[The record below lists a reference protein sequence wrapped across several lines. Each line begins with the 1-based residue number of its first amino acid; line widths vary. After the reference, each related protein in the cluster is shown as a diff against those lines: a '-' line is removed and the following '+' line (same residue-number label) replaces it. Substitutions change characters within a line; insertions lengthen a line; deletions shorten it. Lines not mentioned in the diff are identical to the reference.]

1 MQQQRT
7 LFRWIST
14 GVFTLVIFLL
24 STSLSGALYDLVT
37 HLKNIKSSFF
47 HQTLGK
53 AEHFVYVWRAITHPN
68 EFSLMAFAITAIL
81 AGWDSWKTWKA
92 TTDHRRKYKQ
102 RHGYASHGTAHWQE
116 AYESRH
122 FYHQDNNGFLLGDY
136 KKDTYKPLAEKA
148 FEDPKYGSYSVH
160 PFSSELNHQYLVIG
174 PPGSKK
180 TTGFILPNI
189 FHLAQQ
195 GLSMVVTDPK
205 GELYRLTA
213 EDLRARG
220 YNIVVLDYINF
231 MYGQRQNYIQY
242 IFEEKQYAEVANM
255 FLNATRNEGDKRDFW
270 EGKAQ
275 ELLTAMIG
283 LVHQAYGKK
292 GTFTKIFEL
301 IPHFVSNPGH
311 IIELMDQYN
320 VRGAPRLLLNGIM
333 AQAGSENLIT
343 NIIGTLTEKL
353 NLFTLSNVQAH
364 TSVTDYDLARVTK
377 EKTAVFVQIS
387 VKDTTYAPL
396 VSVFWS
402 SIFNIFY
409 KVAEEN
415 GGKLPVQVA
424 PLIDEMANIG
434 KIAGFDTKL
443 TTMRS
448 LGVFPMMIWHSY
460 PQLKLKYGQDYA
472 DVFLSSCDTH
482 ILLACNDLQTAE
494 LFSKSLGDTT
504 IETQSKR
511 GARAA
516 LAEANSTTNQF
527 TGRRLLQPAEIRA
540 LDRRFS
546 IVIQSG
552 RPPVLLNK
560 LQYRYWEEAHRI
572 ADEAV
577 FTDLPRYGDSPY
589 ELLEMDSA
597 TPEEPVEYL
606 ESPVADAEEELVV
619 RSEVPGDGAEEKS
632 EEHPEPPGADTEE
645 RELVGATR
653 SKWIHGRS

>member
-1 MQQQRT
+1 MKGIRFSYFQRIEH
-7 LFRWIST
+7 RAER
-14 GVFTLVIFLL
+14 LVYIWD
-24 STSLSGALYDLVT
+24 S
-37 HLKNIKSSFF
+37 I
-47 HQTLGK
+47 
-53 AEHFVYVWRAITHPN
+53 RHPN
-68 EFSLMAFAITAIL
+68 MFSLMAFGITL
-81 AGWDSWKTWKA
+81 LLGGWDSWRTWKA

-116 AYESRH
+116 KHETRA

-136 KKDTYKPLAEKA
+136 DKTIYKPLPQAA
-148 FEDPKYGSYSVH
+148 FKDPKHGSYSVH

-180 TTGFILPNI
+180 TTGFIMPNI

-195 GLSMVVTDPK
+195 GISLVVTDPK
-205 GELYRLTA
+205 GELYTQTA
-213 EDLRARG
+213 EYLREQG
-220 YNIVVLDYINF
+220 YNVVVLDYINF

-255 FLNATRNEGDKRDFW
+255 YLNATRNEGDKRDFW

-275 ELLTAMIG
+275 ELLTALIG
-283 LVHQAYGKK
+283 FVHQAYGEK
-292 GTFTKIFEL
+292 GTFTRIFEL
-301 IPHFVSNPGH
+301 IPYFISNPEY
-311 IIELMDQYN
+311 IVELFNKYN
-320 VRGAPRLLLNGIM
+320 VKGAPRLLLNGVL
-333 AQAGSENLIT
+333 AQAGSENLMA

-364 TSVTDYDLARVTK
+364 TSVTDYDLARVTQ
-377 EKTAVFVQIS
+377 EKTAVFVMIS

-402 SIFNIFY
+402 SMFNILY

-415 GGKLPVQVA
+415 GGRLPVPVA

-460 PQLKLKYGQDYA
+460 PQLKMKYGQDYA

-482 ILLACNDLQTAE
+482 VLLACNDLQTAE

-511 GARAA
+511 GARAV
-516 LAEANSTTNQF
+516 LAEANNTTNQF
-527 TGRRLLQPAEIRA
+527 TGRRLLQPSEIRA

-560 LQYRYWEEAHRI
+560 LQYRYWDDEYKI
-572 ADEAV
+572 APEAV
-577 FTDLPRYGDSPY
+577 FTDLPQYGDEPY
-589 ELLEMDSA
+589 EDLAQTEAATRVKSTPEPQPEKVEVDVSEDASELVSA
-597 TPEEPVEYL
+597 TE
-606 ESPVADAEEELVV
+606 
-619 RSEVPGDGAEEKS
+619 
-632 EEHPEPPGADTEE
+632 
-645 RELVGATR
+645 
-653 SKWIHGRS
+653 SKWL